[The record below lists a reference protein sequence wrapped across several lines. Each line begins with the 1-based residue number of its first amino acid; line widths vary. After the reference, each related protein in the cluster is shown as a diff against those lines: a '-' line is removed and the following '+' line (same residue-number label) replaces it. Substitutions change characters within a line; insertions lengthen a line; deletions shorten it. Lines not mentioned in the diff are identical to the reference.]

1 MFSSNPYTEF
11 HFDEWF
17 HTLNP
22 SFLSF
27 YFIVFVL
34 LLLFVYYLVPGRVQ
48 WVVLLAGS
56 IAFYSTA
63 GVNTLV
69 FVLMMSF
76 IVYCAGVCTG
86 CMDQEGDC
94 NKQKKKSRFYL
105 MAGSIVLLVILLF
118 CKLHSFL
125 EWKSGFVVPLGISY
139 YTFSSIGY
147 LADVYWKKDQPEGNY
162 FKLLLFILFFPKIL
176 QGPVAKHRILAGY
189 LYQGH
194 RFDYRSFCFG
204 AQLVIWGYFKKM
216 VIADRIALFTATVFS
231 DEGAPGGAVLCIA
244 VILSAVQIYSD
255 FSGCMD
261 IAAGVSQMFG
271 IVLEKNFNHPFFA
284 KSASEF
290 WRRWHITLGVWFRD
304 YVYMPLVISPRLIR
318 LSGMAGRKAG
328 KRAGR
333 AVLTVVPLSVVWVL
347 TGLWHGT
354 GASYL
359 VWGVY
364 WGSLIILSTVF
375 APEIRKMSKILHVDP
390 EKKGW
395 KVFQTIRT
403 FLLFCIGRII
413 TVPGDLHVSGMI
425 FKRILTQPKLWQLVD
440 NTLYEQGLEWKEFA
454 LALFAAGILW
464 FVDIQQEKGCVRE
477 KIAGWYLPV
486 RCVFYAASIMAVII
500 FGIYGPDQGGSNF
513 VYIQF

>member
-1 MFSSNPYTEF
+1 MSLISMEF
-11 HFDEWF
+11 
-17 HTLNP
+17 
-22 SFLSF
+22 
-27 YFIVFVL
+27 
-34 LLLFVYYLVPGRVQ
+34 LLFVLAAVTGYYLIPRRFQ
-48 WVVLLAGS
+48 WIWLLAFSYIYYVSGG
-56 IAFYSTA
+56 IRVTCFLLFTTVTTYLA
-63 GVNTLV
+63 GMWIEQASHDAQDKKAEKRRRRQILAGTLV
-69 FVLMMSF
+69 LNFGVLGVLKYTNFVLGTISGMIGGEF
-76 IVYCAGVCTG
+76 
-86 CMDQEGDC
+86 EPL
-94 NKQKKKSRFYL
+94 N
-105 MAGSIVLLVILLF
+105 LLL
-118 CKLHSFL
+118 
-125 EWKSGFVVPLGISY
+125 PLGISF
-139 YTFSSIGY
+139 YTFQSMGY
-147 LADVYWKKDQPEGNY
+147 LLDVYWGRSQAEHN
-162 FKLLLFILFFPKIL
+162 LFRFALFVSFFPQIL
-176 QGPVAKHRILAGY
+176 QGPIGRFGSLGKQLYVPHSFERNKIEGGFLRIL
-189 LYQGH
+189 
-194 RFDYRSFCFG
+194 
-204 AQLVIWGYFKKM
+204 WGYFKKM

-231 DEGAPGGAVLCIA
+231 DEGTPGGAILCIA

-271 IVLEKNFNHPFFA
+271 IVLEKNFDHPFFA

-395 KVFQTIRT
+395 KVFRTIRT